1 MEAVKKFSF
10 RDLPYLLKTTFK
22 EWNKKDPFR
31 QSAVIAY
38 YAIFSLP
45 GLMVLIVT
53 IVGYFFSKDVVTKNI
68 INQITSTFGST
79 IAEQTQAVLL
89 NSGQTKQTIIG
100 SIIGI
105 AILLVGASGVFIA
118 LQKTLNEIWQIK
130 PAEKVGIKMALKNRL
145 FSFGLILAI
154 AFLLLISL
162 VVSTALVAVGEWF
175 RTDES
180 DALIFIFNCVNFII
194 SLIVISFLFGLM
206 FKLLP
211 DTKIKWRHV
220 WFGALLTGVLFTI
233 GKTALAFY
241 FGKATP
247 ESAYGAGGS
256 IVLMLLWVSYSSMIL
271 FFGAE
276 FTYTYTKKYYPE
288 KDNTLIDENEK
299 NETLTQ

>member
-1 MEAVKKFSF
+1 MKIQLKNLS
-10 RDLPYLLKTTFK
+10 YLFKTTFK

-31 QSAVIAY
+31 QSAVISY

-45 GLMVLIVT
+45 GLLVLIVT
-53 IVGYFFSKDVVTKNI
+53 LVGYFFSKDVVTQNI

-79 IAEQTQAVLL
+79 IASQIKAVLI
-89 NSGQTKQTIIG
+89 NSGQTKQTILG
-100 SIIGI
+100 TIIGVGV
-105 AILLVGASGVFIA
+105 LLIGASGVFIA

-130 PAEKVGIKMALKNRL
+130 APEKTGIWIAVKSRL

-162 VVSTALVAVGEWF
+162 VVSTALSAVGDWI

-180 DALIFIFNCVNFII
+180 ETLVFIFNCINFVV
-194 SLIVISFLFGLM
+194 SLIVISFLFGLI
-206 FKLLP
+206 FKVLP
-211 DTKIKWRHV
+211 DTKIRWKHV

-276 FTYTYTKKYYPE
+276 FTYTYTQKYFPSIEPTQIAE
-288 KDNTLIDENEK
+288 KEK
-299 NETLTQ
+299 TKASV

>member
-1 MEAVKKFSF
+1 MEMKKKFKF
-10 RDLPYLLKTTFK
+10 KDLSYLFKTTFK

-45 GLMVLIVT
+45 GLLVLIVS
-53 IVGYFFSKDVVTKNI
+53 IVGYFFSKDVVTQNI

-79 IAEQTQAVLL
+79 IANQTKSVLL
-89 NSGQTKQTIIG
+89 NSGQTKQSIIG
-100 SIIGI
+100 SIIGVV
-105 AILLVGASGVFIA
+105 ILLIGASGVFIA
-118 LQKTLNEIWQIK
+118 LQKTLNEIWQVK
-130 PAEKVGIKMALKNRL
+130 PPEKVGIKTALKNRL

-162 VVSTALVAVGEWF
+162 VVSTALAAVGEWF

-180 DALIFIFNCVNFII
+180 DALIFVFNCINFII
-194 SLIVISFLFGLM
+194 SLVVISFLFGLM
-206 FKLLP
+206 FKMLP
-211 DTKIKWRHV
+211 DTKIRWRDV
-220 WFGALLTGVLFTI
+220 WFGALLTGILFTI

-271 FFGAE
+271 FFGAQ
-276 FTYTYTKKYYPE
+276 FTYTYTQKYFPAAPTDTIEE
-288 KDNTLIDENEK
+288 KEASSTIA
-299 NETLTQ
+299 